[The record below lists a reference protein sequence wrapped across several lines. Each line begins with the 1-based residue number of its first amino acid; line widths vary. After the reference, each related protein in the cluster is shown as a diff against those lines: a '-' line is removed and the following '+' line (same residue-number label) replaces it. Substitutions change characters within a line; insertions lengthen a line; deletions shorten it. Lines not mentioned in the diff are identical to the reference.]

1 MNSLSSNM
9 ERQCHHHG
17 KPFIVAC
24 IEQRCQQPFLCLVC
38 YRTHNENHSE
48 FIDLL
53 ENDTKWLKPH
63 EIELEQLAKHPLLT
77 SPTVQHDVLAH
88 NKELINQMIENLV
101 RKIKEKGNLW
111 IEEMTKQMKEQ
122 RAIEKFTQCL
132 REKYEI
138 IQNVNF
144 RQDDIFHLAKEVIR
158 FREELLPDVQEAL
171 KLMNED
177 LTKWKL
183 NPIKVL
189 QVEKMLQ
196 KVVIENINLDNLFSE
211 LEADHLK
218 TMSLSLRESLEL
230 KRKLQKESNDLKE
243 TEKKFKNEIK
253 ELEERLILKN
263 ENSSGTARRGAT
275 RGSGNSKCRIPENRP
290 IKTQQK
296 NRRSSEITMEN
307 FRTKL
312 PELLNWDIDEQREV
326 FGNLLFPTVLEIVG
340 PRRAPKVT
348 GMLIGPSVLEVTEI
362 LEFIENPK
370 LLQESIDIIIELI

>member
-1 MNSLSSNM
+1 
-9 ERQCHHHG
+9 
-17 KPFIVAC
+17 
-24 IEQRCQQPFLCLVC
+24 
-38 YRTHNENHSE
+38 
-48 FIDLL
+48 
-53 ENDTKWLKPH
+53 
-63 EIELEQLAKHPLLT
+63 LLT

-211 LEADHLK
+211 LEADQLK

-263 ENSSGTARRGAT
+263 ENSSDTAIRGIT
-275 RGSGNSKCRIPENRP
+275 QGGGRDSTCRIPENRSVE
-290 IKTQQK
+290 KQQK
-296 NRRSSEITMEN
+296 NRKSSEITMEN

-312 PELLNWDIDEQREV
+312 PELLNLDKKEQRKV
-326 FGNLLFPTVLEIVG
+326 LGALLFPTVLEIVG
-340 PRRAPKVT
+340 SERTPKVT
-348 GMLIGPSVLEVTEI
+348 GMLIDLSVLEVTEV
-362 LEFIENPK
+362 LEFLENPK
-370 LLQESIDIIIELI
+370 LLQEGIDEAIELIQDGEEWEFLD